1 MIAYFNCS
9 SGISGDMI
17 LGALVDAGLPPQK
30 LKKSL
35 SCLPVKGYKL
45 TIRKVKRAGFLAT
58 KVNVEIQKGV
68 KGGGQGARKWKDIE
82 KIINKSTFSKDIKQ
96 TGLYI
101 FKRLFEAE
109 AKVHGERFE
118 DIHLHEL
125 GAIDCIIDI
134 FGALIGID
142 IIGIKKIYS
151 SPLNLGS
158 GTIKTEHG
166 ILPVPAPATAE
177 LLKNV
182 PVYSSDIYPI
192 RKCVPFNPLKDKHL
206 TRQNFLSNG
215 VNFELTTP
223 TGAVLISTLA
233 DSFGTM
239 PDMQISKIGVGA
251 GNKDFKKQPNVLRV
265 FIGKTSDIRHQTLES
280 RRQRADVRQQTSEQK
295 ITIIET
301 NIDDMNPQVYE
312 YVMEKLFKSGA
323 LDVFLAQVIM
333 KKGRPGIKLTVLCS
347 EDKRDE
353 LIKLILSETTSIGVR
368 FHEVQRKTL
377 QRTIESKNTKF
388 GKIDIKV
395 SRLGNDIVKITPEY
409 EGCKKIAKK
418 FNIPLIEVI
427 KSVSSTEK

>member
-1 MIAYFNCS
+1 
-9 SGISGDMI
+9 MI

-35 SCLPVKGYKL
+35 SCLPIKGYKL
-45 TIRKVKRAGFLAT
+45 DIRKVKRAGFLAT
-58 KVNVEIQKGV
+58 RVDVILESEVRSQKSE
-68 KGGGQGARKWKDIE
+68 ARKWRDIE
-82 KIINKSTFSKDIKQ
+82 KIIKASSLSKDIKHK
-96 TGLYI
+96 GLSI

-134 FGALIGID
+134 FGTLIGID

-158 GTIKTEHG
+158 DTIKTEHG
-166 ILPVPAPATAE
+166 ILPVPAPAAAE
-177 LLKNV
+177 LLKNI
-182 PVYSSDIYPI
+182 PVYSSDI
-192 RKCVPFNPLKDKHL
+192 
-206 TRQNFLSNG
+206 
-215 VNFELTTP
+215 NFELTTP
-223 TGAVLISTLA
+223 TGALLISTLA
-233 DSFGTM
+233 DSFGPM

-265 FIGKTSDIRHQTLES
+265 FIGNETENPPPCHS
-280 RRQRADVRQQTSEQK
+280 RENGNPEKNKLDSCFRRNDEDQGGFSGQN

-301 NIDDMNPQVYE
+301 NIDDMNPQIYE

-409 EGCKKIAKK
+409 EDCKKIAKK

>member
-45 TIRKVKRAGFLAT
+45 NIRKVKRAGFLAT
-58 KVNVEIQKGV
+58 KVDV
-68 KGGGQGARKWKDIE
+68 KMQDARCKMQDARKWRDIE
-82 KIINKSTFSKDIKQ
+82 RIIKASTLPKNIKQ
-96 TGLYI
+96 KGLSI

-134 FGALIGID
+134 FGTLIGID

-166 ILPVPAPATAE
+166 ILPVPAPAAAE

-182 PVYSSDIYPI
+182 PVYSSDI
-192 RKCVPFNPLKDKHL
+192 
-206 TRQNFLSNG
+206 
-215 VNFELTTP
+215 NFELTTP

-233 DSFGTM
+233 DSFGPM
-239 PDMQISKIGVGA
+239 PDIQISKIGVGA

-265 FIGKTSDIRHQTLES
+265 FIGKTTDIRHQTLDS
-280 RRQRADVRQQTSEQK
+280 RRQTADVRT
-295 ITIIET
+295 
-301 NIDDMNPQVYE
+301 
-312 YVMEKLFKSGA
+312 
-323 LDVFLAQVIM
+323 
-333 KKGRPGIKLTVLCS
+333 
-347 EDKRDE
+347 
-353 LIKLILSETTSIGVR
+353 
-368 FHEVQRKTL
+368 
-377 QRTIESKNTKF
+377 KN
-388 GKIDIKV
+388 
-395 SRLGNDIVKITPEY
+395 NY
-409 EGCKKIAKK
+409 Y
-418 FNIPLIEVI
+418 
-427 KSVSSTEK
+427 